1 MTITEF
7 EKTAFNGSETII
19 YNGKE
24 YPLVSVDF
32 KECLVGID
40 EMGDDEEI
48 AWKRCENCDIKG
60 GEQLPKKGVV
70 GLFWANGY
78 DIKYIGILED
88 IQREKGKI
96 FYCGCLSR
104 WSNFE
109 PIADDLQ
116 IKLKELLKTSHL

>member
-32 KECLVGID
+32 KECLIGINEVD
-40 EMGDDEEI
+40 NDKEI
-48 AWKRCENCDIKG
+48 AWKRCENCEVKEG
-60 GEQLPKKGVV
+60 KPLPKKGIV

-78 DIKYIGILED
+78 NIKYIGILED
-88 IQREKGKI
+88 IQRKDGEI
-96 FYCGCLSR
+96 LYCGCLSR

-109 PIADDLQ
+109 PLTDDLQ
-116 IKLKELLKTSHL
+116 IKLKGLLKTSHL